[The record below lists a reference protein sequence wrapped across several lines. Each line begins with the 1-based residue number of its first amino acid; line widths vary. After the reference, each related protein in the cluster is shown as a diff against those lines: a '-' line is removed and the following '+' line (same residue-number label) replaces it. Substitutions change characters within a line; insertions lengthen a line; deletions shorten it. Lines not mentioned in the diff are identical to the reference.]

1 MVRQNKTIF
10 GVSLLLSAA
19 FAMGV
24 ASKPAT
30 ALERDANQQGGPVI
44 QTAEGPVRGL
54 VNNGVYEFKGI
65 PYATPPT
72 GELRW
77 RPPKPIAHWQ
87 EPLDATSF
95 GNTCPQVT
103 TLGVFASPASITEDC
118 LYLNVFTTRLG
129 SGGLPV
135 FVWIH
140 GGGNVDGESND
151 YDGSKLAT
159 GGPSGTPVV
168 VVTLNYRL
176 GLFGFLAHPAL
187 DSEGHLF
194 GNYGIMDIQA
204 VLRWVRRNAVAF
216 GGNPNLVTL
225 GGQSAG
231 ATDTGA
237 NMISPLSKG
246 LFHRAIYESSPLSS
260 LQPLSIWLTRGMNF
274 ATAAGCP
281 GEDATAAACLR
292 ALSAP
297 QILQLQGTANAN
309 GPYVTGPMVDGS
321 VIPVTPITA
330 WTTGQFNHMPVMGGN
345 VQDEGNFGI
354 GITEYFSG
362 PPQVPITAEQ
372 YIANVIAAYSGPEYP
387 GGPSYPSGTADL
399 VLAKYPPGPDP
410 QATYNLVTTY
420 PGACRNR
427 HIDVLWAQ
435 AGLPVYAY
443 EFNDQNAPYYFP
455 PMPSFTPLAA
465 HTIDIQFLFPLWH
478 GSLLG
483 VPRASQSPALTPQE
497 SILSDQ
503 LVAAW
508 TNFAR
513 TGNPNGTGNSPWSR
527 FVNQE
532 GVPEYLSENVPSLS
546 TFTNAQFGVHHD
558 CDFWDKI
565 IVYQP

>member
-1 MVRQNKTIF
+1 MIRQTR
-10 GVSLLLSAA
+10 GVSNAVLGAVLAFGMASGPALAA
-19 FAMGV
+19 DQ
-24 ASKPAT
+24 SQ
-30 ALERDANQQGGPVI
+30 NSQQGGPVV
-44 QTAEGPVRGL
+44 QTAEGPVAGL
-54 VNNGVYEFKGI
+54 VNNGVYEFRGI
-65 PYATPPT
+65 PYAAPPV

-77 RPPKPIAHWQ
+77 RPPQPVAQWQ
-87 EPLDATSF
+87 EPLDTTSF
-95 GNTCPQVT
+95 ANTCPQVT
-103 TLGVFASPASITEDC
+103 TLAVFAAPASITEDC

-187 DSEGHLF
+187 DAEGHLF
-194 GNYGIMDIQA
+194 ANYGIMDIQA
-204 VLRWVRRNAVAF
+204 VLQWVQRNAARF
-216 GGNPNLVTL
+216 GGNPNNVTL

-237 NMISPLSKG
+237 NMISPLSAG
-246 LFHRAIYESSPLSS
+246 LFHRAIYESSPLNS
-260 LQPLSIWLTRGMNF
+260 LQPLSIGLTRGMNF

-281 GEDATAAACLR
+281 GEDATTAACLR
-292 ALSAP
+292 ALSSP
-297 QILQLQGTANAN
+297 QILLFQGTANAN

-330 WTTGQFNHMPVMGGN
+330 WTTGQFNHMPVIGGN

-354 GITEYFSG
+354 GITEYFTG
-362 PPQVPITAEQ
+362 PAQVPMTAEQ
-372 YIANVIAAYSGPEYP
+372 YVANVTRTYSGPEYP
-387 GGPSYPSGTADL
+387 GGPNYPAGTVDQ
-399 VLAKYPPGPDP
+399 VLAKYPPGGDP
-410 QATYNLVTTY
+410 QATYNLVTTF

-427 HIDVLWAQ
+427 HIDALWAQ

-478 GSLLG
+478 GSFLG
-483 VPRASQSPALTPQE
+483 VPGASQSPALTPQE
-497 SILSDQ
+497 SILSDE

-508 TNFAR
+508 TKFAR
-513 TGNPNGTGNSPWSR
+513 TGNPNGTGNSPWPR

-546 TFTNAQFGVHHD
+546 TFTNAQFGARHD